1 TSSPTLLDR
10 ITKLRLN
17 ANATYDTYSND
28 QSAELYNKRME
39 IIGKM
44 QKSNDAILEMNEK
57 KQKFLKKPPMKKIK

>member
-39 IIGKM
+39 IIEKM